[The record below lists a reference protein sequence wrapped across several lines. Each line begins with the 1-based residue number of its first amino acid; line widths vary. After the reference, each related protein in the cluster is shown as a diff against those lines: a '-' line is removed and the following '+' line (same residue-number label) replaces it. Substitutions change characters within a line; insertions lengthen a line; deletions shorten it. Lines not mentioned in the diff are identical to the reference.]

1 MFSPGTNI
9 CATYQSLKC
18 WSHMLACY
26 LSRLGR
32 QGSDLLK
39 TYHVIY
45 FLLFYMGHFV
55 DPYAAFLTAVTQ

>member
-1 MFSPGTNI
+1 
-9 CATYQSLKC
+9 
-18 WSHMLACY
+18 MLACY
-26 LSRLGR
+26 LSRLDR